1 MQLNKWQQ
9 WIRGWTTDSDL
20 DNRGLILLD
29 LWESPRTAFSWHC
42 SSDQINLTLQL
53 EKLKKY
59 MTTKFKPSIYRQ
71 HIKTFLKLEVD
82 GKLVGERLQQACLY
96 AHMHTEWTHRQIKN
110 NANMD
115 RQWRHNEKKHTAM
128 IFNS

>member
-1 MQLNKWQQ
+1 VRITENSIQLTLFQRSNK
-9 WIRGWTTDSDL
+9 S
-20 DNRGLILLD
+20 
-29 LWESPRTAFSWHC
+29 
-42 SSDQINLTLQL
+42 NLTVRKI
-53 EKLKKY
+53 EEIYDYKIKS
-59 MTTKFKPSIYRQ
+59 SIYRQ

-115 RQWRHNEKKHTAM
+115 RQWRHNEKNTQQ
-128 IFNS
+128 